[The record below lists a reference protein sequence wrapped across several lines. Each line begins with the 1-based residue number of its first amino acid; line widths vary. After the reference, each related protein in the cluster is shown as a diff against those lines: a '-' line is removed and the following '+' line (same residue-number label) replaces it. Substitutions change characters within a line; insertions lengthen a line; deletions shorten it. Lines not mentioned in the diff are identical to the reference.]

1 MPPLGCLPFT
11 RALKA
16 GNTGTCLDGMTALAK
31 LHNKALPKVLQKL
44 ERQLNGFRYSIAD
57 GYTAFSERINN
68 PSKYGMSCPFLSY
81 QINLFMISIFF
92 LSFFYIDSNVKD

>member
-31 LHNKALPKVLQKL
+31 LHNKALPKDI
-44 ERQLNGFRYSIAD
+44 QLPMG
-57 GYTAFSERINN
+57 T
-68 PSKYGMSCPFLSY
+68 L
-81 QINLFMISIFF
+81 L
-92 LSFFYIDSNVKD
+92 LVKE